1 MSSPAMTAEQ
11 KGVVAAISRHWWVLL
26 FVGLISLI
34 VGILMVAWPGV
45 GALIAAIVLAIYLF
59 VSGLFSVVRAFA
71 SGLSGGMRALL
82 IIGGGIGIFLGLWI
96 LRLPHNAATD
106 ADGRLEQ
113 IAVFGLF
120 VGIWFIFASV
130 NAFFHAAEIKEGRGW
145 AIFSGVVYLA
155 GGVVLIAVPLAAAAI
170 IWVIGIWLIVIGI
183 FEIINSF
190 MVKGMAKKLSA

>member
-11 KGVVAAISRHWWVLL
+11 KGVVSAISRHWWVLL
-26 FVGLISLI
+26 FVGLVSLI

-45 GALIAAIVLAIYLF
+45 GAVVAAVLLAIYLI

-82 IIGGGIGIFLGLWI
+82 IIGGGIGIFLGLWMI
-96 LRLPHNAATD
+96 RLGHNPSDPTL
-106 ADGRLEQ
+106 GREEQ
-113 IAVFGLF
+113 IAVLGLF
-120 VGIWFIFASV
+120 LGIWFIFAAV
-130 NAFFHAAEIKEGRGW
+130 NSFFGAAELKEGRGW

-155 GGVVLIAVPLAAAAI
+155 GGVVLISVPLAAAAVF
-170 IWVIGIWLIVIGI
+170 WVIGIWLVVIGI

-190 MVKGMAKKLSA
+190 MIKGMAKKLSA